1 MSCSEPTKTYDI
13 GDDVTIVG
21 EWTTSAGEL
30 VDPAAVFCSVKKPDE
45 VVTDYEYGVGADIV
59 KVEDGKY
66 KLVVDATQPGRWF
79 YRWFS
84 TGDGKAAGER
94 EFVVAR
100 SQFS

>member
-30 VDPAAVFCSVKKPDE
+30 VDPAAVFCKVKAPDDT
-45 VVTDYEYGVGADIV
+45 VTSYQYGVGVSIV

-66 KLVVDATQPGRWF
+66 QLVVNATQEGRWF
-79 YRWFS
+79 YRWYS
-84 TGDGKAAGER
+84 TGSGKAAGER